1 MQYDFTQGLT
11 SSARFIKIAILA
23 VVALIA
29 INILNPF
36 VMVGAGERG
45 IVLTWGAV
53 GDKILGEGLHLVV
66 PIMQRVAITDVR
78 TKKHEVQAVAYSK
91 DLQTVDTVIA
101 LNYHPAAETVNKLY
115 QEIGADY
122 EARVIDPAIQE
133 SVKATTALFA
143 AQDLIEQR
151 PKVKDEIKKQ
161 LFDRLST
168 KYVII
173 DDFSIVNFDFSDN
186 YEKAVEQ
193 KQVAQQQ
200 ALKAENELKRIKIEA
215 EQRIAQAEAEA
226 KAIQIQAQAITQTGG
241 KDYVQLKAVEK
252 WNGQLPQNMI
262 PGGTVPFLDLTFK

>member
-1 MQYDFTQGLT
+1 MQYDFTQGI
-11 SSARFIKIAILA
+11 SSASKFVRTAVLA
-23 VVALIA
+23 VVVLLA
-29 INILNPF
+29 ITILNPF

-53 GDKILGEGLHLVV
+53 GDKILGEGLHLIA
-66 PIMQRVAITDVR
+66 PIMQKVVITDVK

-101 LNYHPAAETVNKLY
+101 LNYHPAIESVNKLY
-115 QEIGADY
+115 QEIGSDF

-151 PKVKDEIKKQ
+151 PKVKEEIKKH
-161 LFDRLST
+161 LFDRLSP
-168 KYVII
+168 KYIII
-173 DDFSIVNFDFSDN
+173 DDFSIVNFDFSEN
-186 YEKAVEQ
+186 YERAVEQ

>member
-11 SSARFIKIAILA
+11 SSAKFIKTIVIMFIAF
-23 VVALIA
+23 VAIS
-29 INILNPF
+29 ILNPF

-53 GDKILGEGLHLVV
+53 GDDILDEGLHVVV
-66 PIMQRVAITDVR
+66 PIMQKVAITDVR

-101 LNYHPAAETVNKLY
+101 LNYHPSVDSVNKLY
-115 QEIGADY
+115 QEIGSDF
-122 EARVIDPAIQE
+122 EVRIIDPAIQE

-143 AQDLIEQR
+143 AQELIEQR
-151 PKVKDEIKKQ
+151 PKVKDEIKRQ
-161 LFDRLST
+161 LFERLST
-168 KYVII
+168 KYIII
-173 DDFSIVNFDFSDN
+173 DDFSIVNFDFSAT

-193 KQVAQQQ
+193 KQVAQQN
-200 ALKAENELKRIKIEA
+200 ALTEKNNLEKINYIA
-215 EQRIAQAEAEA
+215 DQRIAQAEAEA

>member
-1 MQYDFTQGLT
+1 MQYDFTQGIT
-11 SSARFIKIAILA
+11 SSAKFMKTAVLAFIVFMAIT
-23 VVALIA
+23 
-29 INILNPF
+29 ILNPF
-36 VMVGAGERG
+36 VIVGAGERG
-45 IVLTWGAV
+45 VVLTWGAV
-53 GDKILGEGLHLVV
+53 GDTILDEGLHLVV
-66 PIMQRVAITDVR
+66 PIMQKVAITDVKI
-78 TKKHEVQAVAYSK
+78 KKHEVQVVAYSK

-101 LNYHPAAETVNKLY
+101 LNYHVATDSVNKLY
-115 QEIGADY
+115 QEIGSDFQS
-122 EARVIDPAIQE
+122 RVIDPAIQE

-151 PKVKDEIKKQ
+151 PKVKDEIKKH
-161 LFDRLST
+161 LFDRLSS
-168 KYVII
+168 KYIVI
-173 DDFSIVNFDFSDN
+173 DDFSIVNFDFSEN